1 MELNFEDKL
10 IANIKKNILWVLENF
25 YDSNQTFMAKELDVK
40 VNTLNTYINGDTK
53 PPITF
58 LYRVCKENNITLD
71 SFVSENFKNSSI
83 KSKKKDIIKA
93 IYSKYEGKY
102 YGYFYVID
110 SNSLK
115 EGLIQEATITI
126 GKDGICAF
134 EIEKSEKSFNGN
146 LTMSDDLVYLDMKNS
161 REKINITFKNPGKT
175 IKEHY
180 KGGIGIIN
188 ISSPEDNRIPS
199 SQKIVLSKW
208 KISVESYF
216 NTLKEFLDINMQIKI
231 KKKILLD
238 AIKESLNMEKAFI
251 IKALIDDEKVSI
263 EDKLILD
270 INKINAI
277 YNIVEKQDFLNL
289 KEIIKTKQLG
299 NDVLMTNSIKIS
311 LEENKFFYRF
321 IKNEF
326 ERRNNLE

>member
-10 IANIKKNILWVLENF
+10 IADIKKNILWVLETF
-25 YDSNQTFMAKELDVK
+25 YDSNQSFMAKELDVK

-58 LYRVCKENNITLD
+58 LYRLCKENNITLD
-71 SFVSENFKNSSI
+71 SLVSEDFKESSI

-93 IYSKYEGKY
+93 LYSKYEGTY

-115 EGLIQEATITI
+115 EGLIQEGVITI
-126 GKDGICAF
+126 SKDGSCGF
-134 EIEKSEKSFNGN
+134 EIEKSEKNFNGG
-146 LTMSDDLVYLDMKNS
+146 LTISDDLVYLDMKNS

-208 KISVESYF
+208 KISIEDYF
-216 NTLKEFLDINMQIKI
+216 NTLREFLDINMQIKV
-231 KKKILLD
+231 KKRILIDGL
-238 AIKESLNMEKAFI
+238 KEVLTNEKALI
-251 IKALIDDEKVSI
+251 VKALIDDEKISG

-270 INKINAI
+270 INKLNVI
-277 YNIVEKQDFLNL
+277 YNIVEKEDFIKF
-289 KEIIKTKQLG
+289 KELIKRKQLG
-299 NDVLMTNSIKIS
+299 NDVLMTSCIKTS
-311 LEENKFFYRF
+311 LEENKLVYRF

-326 ERRNNLE
+326 ERRE